1 MHGSATERT
10 EAKLKLSH
18 EVRKHHT
25 YYRLSR
31 EGKCFIRSMKQRN
44 MLEKYLT
51 LLTRCSK
58 AGKLLSLPR
67 EAGHEHVVA
76 IARVLSMRVD
86 EAQCLIDRLIEL
98 GLVAETKPKVLKME
112 HRKAKPKKE
121 TRCLHKYYR
130 LTRLGELVTRY
141 MRENN
146 MTNYHGEIKYNM

>member
-31 EGKCFIRSMKQRN
+31 EGRCFIRSMKQRN

-98 GLVAETKPKVLKME
+98 E
-112 HRKAKPKKE
+112 KE